1 MIVPAWSLA
10 CEAPPRV
17 PRTLGL
23 AGMGPVVVPVGFR
36 GLDIVD
42 PRVALAPL
50 GRGPAAWLAASRLPF
65 QAPLTS
71 SGSVGDTVS
80 GLDRRAREMAWRRAN
95 AEELRRRFLG
105 QWIVLEGTEII
116 ANGPDPVA
124 IVQVAR
130 RRGIHSPYVFRV
142 EGEKAPKTS
151 SLGL

>member
-1 MIVPAWSLA
+1 
-10 CEAPPRV
+10 
-17 PRTLGL
+17 
-23 AGMGPVVVPVGFR
+23 
-36 GLDIVD
+36 
-42 PRVALAPL
+42 
-50 GRGPAAWLAASRLPF
+50 
-65 QAPLTS
+65 
-71 SGSVGDTVS
+71 
-80 GLDRRAREMAWRRAN
+80 MAWRRAN